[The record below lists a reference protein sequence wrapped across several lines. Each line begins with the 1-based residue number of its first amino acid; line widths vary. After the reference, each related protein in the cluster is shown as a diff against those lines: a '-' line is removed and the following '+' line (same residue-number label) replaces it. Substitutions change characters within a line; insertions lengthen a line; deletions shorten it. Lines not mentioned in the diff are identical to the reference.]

1 MEERCL
7 EDNFPGD
14 PRQALRIEK
23 ARYCPQEGKTSLG
36 CPMAKYIVRRM
47 SAEEKFLVIAK
58 HRKGHQCEYQWI
70 VISIV
75 AWEGISKCMADSA
88 YAQLANDIGKHG
100 KKIF

>member
-1 MEERCL
+1 
-7 EDNFPGD
+7 
-14 PRQALRIEK
+14 
-23 ARYCPQEGKTSLG
+23 
-36 CPMAKYIVRRM
+36 MAKYIVRRM